1 MATSPW
7 RDKPFARLVAHFAA
21 VIVNAGQDSGESDLN
36 LGIGGLLAILAVP
49 GAFVSITLFD
59 KYSSLLRYFRNGRA
73 FDHYIASI
81 PDKYFFVVFS
91 MVVTGVVVTLKW
103 DRIFPSLQDYAN
115 LAPLPIPARNIY
127 VANLAAIALLAC
139 IFAIDVNAVSA
150 LLFPMVV
157 IAEGGTL
164 IGYVAFVGAHAATV
178 ILASAFTFFA
188 CFAIIGALLSCLPHA
203 AFRKV
208 SLFVRLAIM
217 IALMAMLCSIFSV
230 PPQLAKLA
238 ANPHSYVRWLPPVWY
253 LALYQ
258 SFQGKAFGELA
269 QLASLALK
277 ALALVFG
284 LAAFFGALGYRQYF
298 RRIPE
303 SSDRRQTPS
312 RTRLQLGS
320 ALLDRILLKD
330 PFQRACY
337 HFGLRALF
345 RSETHCILIGAFAGL
360 GLITA
365 AQSIMSVP
373 AAKPGA
379 ISTIPH
385 ADLLA
390 APLCVVYFLVA
401 GLRLTFELPAGL
413 TSNWIFRLTVD
424 RAIRDGSAVARKLIL
439 SFLVPGVILPS
450 LVAYSVLWGPQVGL
464 LEGAVVT
471 AMSLLLIETLLIR
484 FRKIPF
490 ACAMPSFQNNAIS
503 VIVVYV
509 IGFFVFTSMT
519 SHIEHWML
527 LQPIRF
533 LGAIPFAGLS
543 WYALRAVNYEEGDP
557 DAALVYDSRIEDAVQ
572 KLNLLGS

>member
-1 MATSPW
+1 MSIRGW
-7 RDKPFARLVAHFAA
+7 RNRPFARLVAHFAA
-21 VIVNAGQDSGESDLN
+21 VIVNSGQDSGEADLN

-49 GAFVSITLFD
+49 GAFVSLTLFD
-59 KYSSLLRYFRNGRA
+59 KYSSLMRYFRNGRA
-73 FDHYIASI
+73 FDHYTASI

-115 LAPLPIPARNIY
+115 LAPLPLPSRNIY
-127 VANLAAIALLAC
+127 LANLAAIAILAS

-150 LLFPMVV
+150 LLFPIVV
-157 IAEGGTL
+157 IAEEGTL
-164 IGYVAFVGAHAATV
+164 IGYVSFVGAHAATV

-188 CFAIIGALLSCLPHA
+188 CFTVIGALLSCLPHA

-208 SLFVRLAIM
+208 SLFVRLSIM

-230 PPQLAKLA
+230 PPHLAKLA
-238 ANPHSYVRWLPPVWY
+238 ANPHSYVRWLPSVWY

-258 SFQGKAFGELA
+258 SFQGRATGELA
-269 QLASLALK
+269 KLAALALK

-284 LAAFFGALGYRQYF
+284 LAVFFGALGYRQYF

-303 SSDRRQTPS
+303 SADRRQTAARVPM
-312 RTRLQLGS
+312 QLGS
-320 ALLDRILLKD
+320 ALFDRVMLKD
-330 PFQRACY
+330 SFQRACY
-337 HFGLRALF
+337 HFGLRALL
-345 RSETHCILIGAFAGL
+345 RSETHCILFGAFTGL
-360 GLITA
+360 GFITA
-365 AQSIMSVP
+365 AQSIFSLPVP
-373 AAKPGA
+373 KPGA

-413 TSNWIFRLTVD
+413 TSNWIFRLAVD
-424 RAIRDGSAVARKLIL
+424 RAVRGGSWVARKLIL
-439 SFLVPGVILPS
+439 TFLLPAVILPS
-450 LVAYSVLWGPQVGL
+450 VIAYSILWGPKVGL
-464 LEGAVVT
+464 LQGAVVT

-490 ACAMPSFQNNAIS
+490 ACAMPAFQNNAIT
-503 VIVVYV
+503 IVLVYV

-519 SHIEHWML
+519 SHLEHWML
-527 LQPIRF
+527 LKPIRF
-533 LGAIPFAGLS
+533 LAVIPFAASVWYGLRT
-543 WYALRAVNYEEGDP
+543 ANYEEGDP
-557 DAALVYDSRIEDAVQ
+557 DAALTYDSRMPDAVQ
-572 KLNLLGS
+572 KLDLLGS